1 MINKKLMEL
10 ISSIPKAENHIH
22 LEGSITCEL
31 LLRFGKRNNVAL
43 PFDDVEGAKKY
54 ILANTSSLDTFINVF
69 NLVNSVLF
77 TADDFYELVM
87 DYAQDAARQN
97 IIYRETMISFAVHE
111 KRGVPMET
119 IMEGISKGR
128 KDALEKYGVDI
139 QFVAEVDRAK
149 DGEWSKDFVKK
160 IIEYKESAPIVA
172 VGWELGLEGA
182 EEDNN
187 KAEEFTEAFEMAQQ
201 AGFFKTAHCG
211 EAQDAW
217 SVWDAIKHLK
227 VDRIDHGVQAAG
239 DPELVK
245 YLADKKI
252 PLTICPSTNLLCG
265 LYDSFKDH
273 PLGAMRKS
281 GVIVSVNTDDPAYIF
296 DDLNAEYAKVVEAY
310 GYGEDDV
317 IELVR
322 NSFAYSFA
330 GKQYVSSVDDFVA
343 AWKKQ

>member
-1 MINKKLMEL
+1 MIDSKLMEL
-10 ISSIPKAENHIH
+10 ITSIPKAENHIH
-22 LEGSITCEL
+22 LEGAITCEL
-31 LLRFGKRNNVAL
+31 LLCFGKRNNVTL
-43 PFDDVEGAKKY
+43 PFDNVIGAKKY

-128 KDALEKYGVDI
+128 KEALEKYGVNI

-149 DGEWSKDFVKK
+149 DGEWSKDFVRK
-160 IIEYKESAPIVA
+160 IIKYKESAPIVA
-172 VGWELGLEGA
+172 IGWELGLEGA

-187 KAEEFTEAFEMAQQ
+187 KAEEFTEAFDMAQE
-201 AGFFKTAHCG
+201 AGFYKTAHCG
-211 EAQDAW
+211 EAQEAW
-217 SVWDAIKHLK
+217 SIWDAINHLK

-245 YLADKKI
+245 YLAEKKI
-252 PLTICPSTNLLCG
+252 PLTVCPSTNLLCG
-265 LYDSFKDH
+265 LYDSFKSH
-273 PLGAMRKS
+273 PLGALREA
-281 GVIVSVNTDDPAYIF
+281 GVICSVNTDDPAYIF
-296 DDLNAEYAKVVEAY
+296 DDLNAEYAKVAEAY
-310 GYGEDDV
+310 GYEEEE
-317 IELVR
+317 IIQLVR
-322 NSFAYSFA
+322 DSFEHSFA
-330 GKQYVSSVDDFVA
+330 GRQYLGNLDSFLASRE
-343 AWKKQ
+343 